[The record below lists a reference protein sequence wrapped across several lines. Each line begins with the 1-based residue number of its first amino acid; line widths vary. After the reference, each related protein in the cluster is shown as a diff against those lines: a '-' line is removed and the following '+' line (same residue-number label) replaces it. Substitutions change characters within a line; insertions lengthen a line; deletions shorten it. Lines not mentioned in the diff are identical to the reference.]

1 MASVEQGVSFIF
13 CLVVDVWLVSK
24 LHRNLLSR
32 QVVIHI
38 LKDSFLFQCQRQDMV
53 YKIKYRFFF
62 IKCCDLR
69 QSLQCGRQQRS
80 SVICVLLPSFPSWW
94 VRENFFQGRVQPL
107 TLEKNSWYFF
117 GQTSFCQKWHLPR
130 SLRQEYPPWP
140 SWCLVLAPS
149 ARKYSSCHTWQCE
162 PLYQLSGKD
171 IAQIA
176 LDPPPPSVKRAN
188 MEKNCP
194 KPSWQALRGAVKN
207 VPP

>member
-117 GQTSFCQKWHLPR
+117 WPNQFLSEMASAKVFETGIPSLAILMLGASTLCQEILELPYLTVWAFISIIR
-130 SLRQEYPPWP
+130 
-140 SWCLVLAPS
+140 
-149 ARKYSSCHTWQCE
+149 
-162 PLYQLSGKD
+162 
-171 IAQIA
+171 
-176 LDPPPPSVKRAN
+176 
-188 MEKNCP
+188 
-194 KPSWQALRGAVKN
+194 
-207 VPP
+207 